1 MAWKEL
7 SFAVDATEAPVLE
20 AALEALGA
28 LAITTQS
35 ADDQAL
41 FEPPP
46 GTHPAWM
53 HNRLTALFEATAD
66 LDLVELALRREP
78 ALANL
83 APTGRRHLAAA
94 DWQAQIQSSLQP
106 LRYGRRLVVCP
117 THREPPANAIAV
129 WLDPGLAFG
138 TGTHPT
144 TRLCLTWLD
153 ALGAE
158 GALRGAR
165 VLDYGCGSGILGL
178 AALALGAAAVHAVDI
193 DPQAVHATQTNAALN
208 QRDGQLTAS
217 LPTPAP
223 EGEFD
228 LVLAN
233 ILLNPLRALAPALL
247 ARLRPGGRIGLSG
260 ITVSQVEALSHSY
273 AALQLA
279 PARLDAGW
287 ALLTGTA
294 TAGT

>member
-1 MAWKEL
+1 MAWQEL
-7 SFAVDATEAPVLE
+7 SFAVDATTAPVLE

-35 ADDQAL
+35 ADEQAL

-46 GTHPAWM
+46 GTHPAWV
-53 HNRLTALFEATAD
+53 HNQLTALFEAGTD

-78 ALANL
+78 ALVGL
-83 APTGRRHLAAA
+83 APAARRHIAAA
-94 DWQAQIQSSLQP
+94 DWQAQIQSGLQP
-106 LRYGRRLVVCP
+106 LRYGRRLAVCP
-117 THREPPANAIAV
+117 THREPPADAVTV

-165 VLDYGCGSGILGL
+165 VLDYGCGSGVLGL
-178 AALALGAAAVHAVDI
+178 AALALGAATVHAVDI
-193 DPQAVHATQTNAALN
+193 DPQAVRATQANAALN
-208 QRDGQLTAS
+208 QREGQLTAS
-217 LPTPAP
+217 LPASAP
-223 EGEFD
+223 DGDFD

-247 ARLRPGGRIGLSG
+247 ARLRPGGRVGLSG
-260 ITVSQVEALSHSY
+260 ITTAQVEALGKSY

-279 PARLDAGW
+279 PAQLDEGW

-294 TAGT
+294 AAGT